1 MLRTAYRLRTDEWGE
16 DLKVISGLQNE
27 VRVLRKALGMD
38 GEKAEEET
46 GWPYLRDA
54 PLNLDSVDET

>member
-16 DLKVISGLQNE
+16 ELKVISGLQNE
-27 VRVLRKALGMD
+27 VRVLRKTLGMD